1 MQNQNKGL
9 ILPYFFHYHRS
20 TEVSEMNNYSSIIQQ
35 NLDKLY
41 NRLPRNFAH
50 CIQGV
55 RQKDRFTLD
64 AFGTTCRISP
74 TGIDFDSAESD
85 VFSDPIPSLLVSMYA
100 LNATDTSMS
109 LTPLK
114 AFKEFPDSMP
124 YAGAFA
130 THTEQLLVPHV
141 DRIKTRIP
149 RIMNHLK
156 GKASPTGTG
165 GDFSFVVHP
174 LPKIALCYIFY
185 EADDDFPAGV
195 TCLYS
200 ANARHFMPVDGLAD
214 VGEYTSKRLIGLVQA
229 T

>member
-1 MQNQNKGL
+1 MDNYTRL
-9 ILPYFFHYHRS
+9 I
-20 TEVSEMNNYSSIIQQ
+20 QK

-41 NRLPRNFAH
+41 ASLPRDLDR
-50 CIQGV
+50 CIQA
-55 RQKDRFTLD
+55 DRDKKEFRLN
-64 AFGTTCRISP
+64 AFGTTCVISP
-74 TGIDFDSAESD
+74 GGIRFDRDEPAEGSD
-85 VFSDPIPSLLVSMYA
+85 KIPGLLVSLYA
-100 LNATDTSMS
+100 LNATDAGIN
-109 LTPLK
+109 LNQFK

-141 DRIKTRIP
+141 PRIKADIP
-149 RIMNHLK
+149 KIMGRLNGQAAPH
-156 GKASPTGTG
+156 GTG
-165 GDFSFVVHP
+165 GDFSFVVFP

-200 ANARHFMPVDGLAD
+200 ANARQFMPVDGLAD
-214 VGEYTSKRLIGLVQA
+214 VGEYTSRRIIDLV